1 MSRKAGITPMGKR
14 AFYKAFSDES
24 GFADGQEKTCCC
36 GSCVDGW
43 LAMTMMQDFVKS
55 SDLGLDPGTQQQL
68 IGDIQTAKNFYD
80 GPYRWKHLERSS
92 SVSTHCMQ
100 HALTSTSTVK
110 SVAGHQAH
118 TAQLQCFN
126 CSCDHEHSASCEEC
140 NQLHRLHEQLT
151 AHVSHALARRLS
163 AAEAV
168 IGEDAKVVAL
178 QKAQEDGETWREHIT
193 MLHDEAN
200 RWVGHIVRKHAA
212 SRAPPDLK
220 SQLEIGDVFLT
231 IDYKCKPL
239 SRKNREPQSENFG
252 KRGKSLFGLSALF
265 LKETLDSYLNDTA
278 AATQA
283 TDIEVLGDYAVM
295 HVRVCCDDA
304 TQDWW
309 HSTQVFTTALLLLK
323 AKCPFLKQ
331 ASLYSDGAGNFKG
344 LAFTAMLP
352 DISARTGIRINH
364 HVLPEAG
371 DGKDDCDRDFN
382 GCNILFASYV
392 KVDGR
397 SMTNANEICEALEKG
412 KGHGVINC
420 ALAVSKV

>member
-1 MSRKAGITPMGKR
+1 
-14 AFYKAFSDES
+14 
-24 GFADGQEKTCCC
+24 
-36 GSCVDGW
+36 
-43 LAMTMMQDFVKS
+43 
-55 SDLGLDPGTQQQL
+55 
-68 IGDIQTAKNFYD
+68 
-80 GPYRWKHLERSS
+80 
-92 SVSTHCMQ
+92 MQ

-110 SVAGHQAH
+110 NMNAYRAH
-118 TAQLQCFN
+118 TAQLQDFN
-126 CSCDHEHSASCEEC
+126 CTCDHSHTASCEEC
-140 NQLHRLHEQLT
+140 NQLHRLHEQFS
-151 AHVSHALARRLS
+151 AHVDEAIAKRLS
-163 AAEAV
+163 EAEFV
-168 IGEDAKVVAL
+168 VGEDAKAMAM
-178 QKAQEDGETWREHIT
+178 QQAQNTGEVWREHIT
-193 MLHDEAN
+193 MLHDEAS

-212 SRAPPDLK
+212 SRAPPELK
-220 SQLEIGDVFLT
+220 SQLKLGEVFLT

-265 LKETLDSYLNDTA
+265 LKETMEEYLQQPGGEQPDF
-278 AATQA
+278 
-283 TDIEVLGDYAVM
+283 EVMGDYAVM

-304 TQDWW
+304 SQDWW

-331 ASLYSDGAGNFKG
+331 GSLYSDGAGNFKG

-352 DISARTGIRINH
+352 QISARTGIRIKH

-397 SMTNANEICEALEKG
+397 SMTNANEICEALERG
-412 KGHGVINC
+412 KGRGVINC
-420 ALAVSKV
+420 ALAVSKAAVAAPEFKPDTSKFTKLVGKSKTNLFHTKFEYKEDGSFSGFRFWVAFGFGEGKFVTAAQLGTCLAGTRPDLSTFKPIITYGTTLDECTPVLVDELKY